1 MFLASLWKKLH
12 DHLVGYICKWEEIW
26 RKIEGEF
33 ANGKKFA
40 RKKEEIWFCWELNSK
55 PFVMAEVGKYLENRS
70 NGF

>member
-40 RKKEEIWFCWELNSK
+40 RKKRKFD
-55 PFVMAEVGKYLENRS
+55 FAESWTQNLS
-70 NGF
+70 